1 MADISTGR
9 QRGIVPFVD
18 ETTGR
23 LPDQYLPQGVIDL
36 QGELE
41 QAVSDASQSATAAK
55 NAVDGFGLEVGTT
68 TTGDPGSDA
77 AVEIQKN
84 GTKYTAN
91 FTIPRGDVGPADS
104 SIMDLATKTYSGK
117 SVLGFGTIDGII
129 IDSDKKIGS
138 LTYGRYIANNANIIS
153 DVPENKG
160 VVSDYVELNIDND
173 ADGVF
178 IVTASRKY
186 LTRII
191 GVYDENKDALGAY
204 DSHDENIKPPSGTDS
219 PQAFDNWVVPK
230 ASILLKYPSARYVR
244 FGSYSDSHNAFPLK
258 LLVWETNQ
266 INDIAQYVKYFDN
279 NLSDVIDSSYSI
291 GDQIFNKDEFTVS
304 GIFISYAGDE
314 RSDPNSNATK
324 AIMMSE
330 LPDVFHVKLGIG
342 FDTRGIHIYDY
353 FGNHLGTYDYYDIYK
368 GLGRTEILDMF
379 VYKTKLLALY
389 PDAQFV
395 RFCNYSGDSLPLDD
409 VSVNQAVKTD
419 RSQVSPQI
427 GNVLYKKKY
436 VICGDSFSAEIGSN
450 EGYPYGKF
458 IAERNDMTHV
468 NLAIAGTTM
477 STDVESN
484 NFCQYRYR
492 DVPTDADY
500 ITLCYGLNEESRI
513 PDHIGTKEST
523 ELDTLWGAWNF
534 SLEYLITNMPYA
546 KIGIIIADAWTSQTM
561 HDTLVEIAK
570 WWGIPYLDLKED
582 PQVPMGLGGRLPAG
596 SVSDKAKELRRAAF
610 AASDNH
616 PNKKAHAYRSS
627 IIENFLRSL

>member
-1 MADISTGR
+1 MATVPENLEKILQARYGEEV
-9 QRGIVPFVD
+9 RGAIHD
-18 ETTGR
+18 SIESI
-23 LPDQYLPQGVIDL
+23 Y
-36 QGELE
+36 
-41 QAVSDASQSATAAK
+41 
-55 NAVDGFGLEVGTT
+55 N
-68 TTGDPGSDA
+68 
-77 AVEIQKN
+77 
-84 GTKYTAN
+84 YTADDHIDN
-91 FTIPRGDVGPADS
+91 

-129 IDSDKKIGS
+129 IDSDKEKGS
-138 LTYGRYIANNANIIS
+138 LTYGQFIGNNANIINGINES
-153 DVPENKG
+153 DG
-160 VVSDYVELNIDND
+160 VVSGYVKLNIDND

-186 LTRII
+186 DTRII
-191 GVYDENKDALGAY
+191 GVYDENKAALGAY
-204 DSHDENIKPPSGTDS
+204 DSHDKSIKPPSGVS
-219 PQAFDNWVVPK
+219 GPHKFDNWVVPK

-244 FGSYSDSHNAFPLK
+244 FGSYSDSHNIVPLK

-266 INDIAQYVKYFDN
+266 INNIAQYVKYFDN
-279 NLSDVIDSSYSI
+279 NLSDVIDSNYSI
-291 GDQIFNKDEFTVS
+291 GDQIFNKDVFTIS
-304 GIFISYAGDE
+304 RIFIDYAGSE
-314 RSDPNSNATK
+314 RSDPNSNATE

-342 FDTRGIHIYDY
+342 YDTRGIHIYDY
-353 FGNHLGTYDYYDIYK
+353 VGNHLGTYDYYDIYK
-368 GLGRTEILDMF
+368 NLGRTEILDMF

-409 VSVNQAVKTD
+409 VSVNRAVKTD

-458 IAERNDMTHV
+458 IAERNDMTYV
-468 NLAIAGTTM
+468 NLAIGGTTM

-582 PQVPMGLGGRLPAG
+582 PQVPMGLEGRLPAG
-596 SVSDKAKELRRAAF
+596 SVSDKAKELRQTAF
-610 AASDNH
+610 AAYDSH